1 MGLHEGITSAMAIAT
16 MRKFI
21 GIAVLA
27 TQFGMIVYARFVPE
41 RVFTWAPNDYMVEY
55 ATKVSI
61 DGQKLTPEEVTRRY
75 RWPAQGIY
83 NNSAQDYFDYLT
95 AYETTYGKYQ
105 HAQVLVRYSVNGSA
119 VREWTWPHP

>member
-1 MGLHEGITSAMAIAT
+1 MITIKKVLGVT
-16 MRKFI
+16 
-21 GIAVLA
+21 VLA
-27 TQFGMIVYARFVPE
+27 VQLGLIGYARFVPW

-55 ATKVSI
+55 ATAVNI
-61 DGQKLTPEEVTRRY
+61 DGRKLTPEEVTHRY

-105 HAQVLVRYSVNGSA
+105 QAQVVVRYSVNGSA
-119 VREWTWPHP
+119 VKEWTWPHP